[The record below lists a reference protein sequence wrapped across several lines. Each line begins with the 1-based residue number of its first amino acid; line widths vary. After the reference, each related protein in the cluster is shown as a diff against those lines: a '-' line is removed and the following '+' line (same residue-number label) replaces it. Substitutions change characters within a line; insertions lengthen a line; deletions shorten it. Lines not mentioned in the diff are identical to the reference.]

1 MTDILRQNR
10 PKTRPKSLTKTPSF
24 RCNAQPRPTTP
35 IWAWMSAQR
44 PTTPN
49 HAHLGVQRP
58 RPRPLIEGRW
68 RGFMGSL
75 QFTQM
80 TTKTDSNR
88 QNTPARG
95 QGRPLNAFC
104 PHIPHIVTPS
114 VSENVLDGKNHA
126 QPRSRVLSVDERSF
140 ERSTLIRLL
149 SVKTAVLGGA
159 ASRAFERSFGAKP
172 SAKTAPNVLPQCP
185 TPKPP
190 QNRAQNPSAQDQ
202 LPTPTPTPSDPT
214 PTTPTTTNRRFTA
227 MLERRAKPRQLR
239 QLVSAQ
245 APTKTTPRRSRCAS
259 RGSSAH
265 GTGST
270 PNHGAQRPTTPN
282 HALPRRQSIG
292 ASGRSSSQPRSQPLE
307 PPPVQGISFGL

>member
-1 MTDILRQNR
+1 
-10 PKTRPKSLTKTPSF
+10 
-24 RCNAQPRPTTP
+24 
-35 IWAWMSAQR
+35 
-44 PTTPN
+44 
-49 HAHLGVQRP
+49 
-58 RPRPLIEGRW
+58 
-68 RGFMGSL
+68 
-75 QFTQM
+75 M
-80 TTKTDSNR
+80 TTKTDRYR

-95 QGRPLNAFC
+95 QGCPLNAFC

-126 QPRSRVLSVDERSF
+126 QPRSRVLSVNERSF
-140 ERSTLIRLL
+140 ERSTLICVL

-172 SAKTAPNVLPQCP
+172 SAKTAPNVRPQCP
-185 TPKPP
+185 TPNPP

-227 MLERRAKPRQLR
+227 MLERRAQPRQLR

-245 APTKTTPRRSRCAS
+245 APTKTTPRRSRCPS

-265 GTGST
+265 GTGATRGLLYGVQEAASY
-270 PNHGAQRPTTPN
+270 AQ
-282 HALPRRQSIG
+282 PRRQSIETARLVCPPTHSPTSPTPPLRNLFT
-292 ASGRSSSQPRSQPLE
+292 ASSLKRGLILSSLSSGFIQKPKLPQYRQPPQPTQ
-307 PPPVQGISFGL
+307 PTKTTTKP

>member
-1 MTDILRQNR
+1 
-10 PKTRPKSLTKTPSF
+10 
-24 RCNAQPRPTTP
+24 
-35 IWAWMSAQR
+35 
-44 PTTPN
+44 
-49 HAHLGVQRP
+49 
-58 RPRPLIEGRW
+58 
-68 RGFMGSL
+68 MGSL

-95 QGRPLNAFC
+95 QGCPLNAFC
-104 PHIPHIVTPS
+104 PHNPHIVTPS

-140 ERSTLIRLL
+140 ERSTLICVL

-172 SAKTAPNVLPQCP
+172 SAKTALNVRPQCP
-185 TPKPP
+185 TPNPP

-227 MLERRAKPRQLR
+227 MLERRAQPRQLR

-245 APTKTTPRRSRCAS
+245 APTSPTPPRSRCPS

-270 PNHGAQRPTTPN
+270 PNHGAQRSTTLN

-292 ASGRSSSQPRSQPLE
+292 AAGRSSSQPRYQPLE
-307 PPPVQGISFGL
+307 RPPLRNLFDQRFPKDGLILSFLLSGFIQKPKLPRYRHSPRPTPTNPTTKTNPPL